1 MCSCSVCVPATSFS
15 VSPARCWALRISFLC
30 SVTEQALGFR
40 PHTHPSEAS
49 GEQWIWEHL
58 WIIFNSLQEN
68 SCGRPVSDMHI
79 STLVAQWLFLPFGF
93 RTQEF
98 LRGGRNKHSHTAKTW
113 KLFLLEDLQLVPQIL
128 CVPEGMVHRHCQKFS
143 TARFCRS
150 RWALKD
156 IYVKILAESAWC
168 KAVRVWGWMVLL
180 RDVHAL
186 GFYMHLKSQG
196 AHF

>member
-1 MCSCSVCVPATSFS
+1 MFQLLPSLCVQPGAEHWESPSCAVSLSRHWASDLIPILLKLVVSNGSGSIFGSFS
-15 VSPARCWALRISFLC
+15 S
-30 SVTEQALGFR
+30 
-40 PHTHPSEAS
+40 
-49 GEQWIWEHL
+49 
-58 WIIFNSLQEN
+58 SLQEN
-68 SCGRPVSDMHI
+68 SWGRPVSDMHI